1 MVKRVTLRRRNP
13 YHTAR
18 NKIRQVKTPGARL
31 VVHYVDKLA
40 KGVRCR
46 ETGVR
51 LSGIP
56 VLRPREYAQL
66 NKRQRSVSRAYGGCL
81 SHKVV
86 KDRIVR
92 AFLTEEV
99 KVIKKKAAQAKKK

>member
-1 MVKRVTLRRRNP
+1 
-13 YHTAR
+13 
-18 NKIRQVKTPGARL
+18 
-31 VVHYVDKLA
+31 
-40 KGVRCR
+40 
-46 ETGVR
+46 
-51 LSGIP
+51 
-56 VLRPREYAQL
+56 
-66 NKRQRSVSRAYGGCL
+66 VSRAYGGCL